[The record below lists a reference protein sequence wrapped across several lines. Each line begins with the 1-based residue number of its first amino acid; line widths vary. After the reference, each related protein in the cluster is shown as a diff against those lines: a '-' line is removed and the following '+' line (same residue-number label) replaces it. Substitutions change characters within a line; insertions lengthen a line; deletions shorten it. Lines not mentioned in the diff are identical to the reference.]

1 MNKGNYFDIDEN
13 GSFVTE
19 NPQHCYDKHLNDFL
33 LNFLKNKD
41 RTALKYLKDNGSA

>member
-33 LNFLKNKD
+33 LNFLKNK
-41 RTALKYLKDNGSA
+41 SISIFFS